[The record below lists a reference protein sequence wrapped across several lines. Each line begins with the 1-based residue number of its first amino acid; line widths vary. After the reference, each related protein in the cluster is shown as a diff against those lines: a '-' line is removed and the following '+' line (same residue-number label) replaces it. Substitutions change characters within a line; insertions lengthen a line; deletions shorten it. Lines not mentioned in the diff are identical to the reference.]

1 MAAQAAQPSVLQTT
15 YKVREAEGLLD
26 VYFYRRVG
34 FQLARLFAKTG
45 ISPIGVTL
53 LGGLVGI
60 TASHFYFYRD
70 LRANIVGMLLHV
82 CANALDNADGQLARL
97 TGRQSR
103 DGRIIDSLV
112 DHLIFISIYLNLAL
126 RALFAGASPA
136 VFLLAI
142 IAGVAHGF
150 QGGAADYFRN
160 AYLYFVSGGSR
171 GDFDSSAAIRSDY
184 QALTWRDK
192 PWNKLLLALYLNFTR
207 QQELASPALTR
218 FRETMV
224 RFYHGQIPSWL
235 SQRYREAAQPTIK
248 YWSGLMTNTRMLFLF
263 VFLIIDRP
271 TWFFWTEIT
280 VLNLLLIYLLS
291 RQATMCRSLLK
302 MVEPPPSAVAE

>member
-103 DGRIIDSLV
+103 EGRIIDSLV
-112 DHLIFISIYLNLAL
+112 DHLIFISIYLN
-126 RALFAGASPA
+126 
-136 VFLLAI
+136 
-142 IAGVAHGF
+142 
-150 QGGAADYFRN
+150 
-160 AYLYFVSGGSR
+160 
-171 GDFDSSAAIRSDY
+171 
-184 QALTWRDK
+184 
-192 PWNKLLLALYLNFTR
+192 
-207 QQELASPALTR
+207 
-218 FRETMV
+218 
-224 RFYHGQIPSWL
+224 
-235 SQRYREAAQPTIK
+235 
-248 YWSGLMTNTRMLFLF
+248 
-263 VFLIIDRP
+263 
-271 TWFFWTEIT
+271 
-280 VLNLLLIYLLS
+280 
-291 RQATMCRSLLK
+291 
-302 MVEPPPSAVAE
+302 

>member
-1 MAAQAAQPSVLQTT
+1 MAAQVAQPSALQTT
-15 YKVREAEGLLD
+15 YKVREAEGILD

-34 FQLARLFAKTG
+34 FQLARLFAKTR

-60 TASHFYFYRD
+60 TASHLYFYRD
-70 LRANIVGMLLHV
+70 LRTNIVGMLLHV

-103 DGRIIDSLV
+103 EGRIIDSLV
-112 DHLIFISIYLNLAL
+112 DHLIFISIYVNLTL

-136 VFLLAI
+136 VFVLAI
-142 IAGVAHGF
+142 IAGVAHGV

-171 GDFDSSAAIRSDY
+171 GDFDSSAAIRANY
-184 QALTWRDK
+184 QVITWRDD

-207 QQELASPALTR
+207 QQELASSALTR
-218 FRETMV
+218 FRETV
-224 RFYHGQIPSWL
+224 VQFYHGQIPSWL
-235 SQRYREAAQPTIK
+235 SQRYREAAQPTFR

-280 VLNLLLIYLLS
+280 LLNFLLIYLLN

-302 MVEPPPSAVAE
+302 VITEAPSAVVE